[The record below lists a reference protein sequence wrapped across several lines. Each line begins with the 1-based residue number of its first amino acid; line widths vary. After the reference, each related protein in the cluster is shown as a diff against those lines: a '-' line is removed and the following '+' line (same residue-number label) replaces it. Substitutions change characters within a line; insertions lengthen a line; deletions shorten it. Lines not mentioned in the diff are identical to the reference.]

1 MSRSKTINYPH
12 QPKRRHDVPIC
23 PDWHLYERLKAQIPR
38 TLDHGEY
45 SRRLRQTAAVLK
57 VKPQTLRAAL
67 CRDGHYMGLRPSK
80 LPNRFLLWDASSV
93 EALLNGEVA

>member
-1 MSRSKTINYPH
+1 MQTATIPTSWRNDAP
-12 QPKRRHDVPIC
+12 
-23 PDWHLYERLKAQIPR
+23 LAAR
-38 TLDHGEY
+38 TLSTE
-45 SRRLRQTAAVLK
+45 QAAAVLK

>member
-1 MSRSKTINYPH
+1 MQTATIPTSWRNDAP
-12 QPKRRHDVPIC
+12 
-23 PDWHLYERLKAQIPR
+23 LAAR
-38 TLDHGEY
+38 TLSTE
-45 SRRLRQTAAVLK
+45 QAAAILK

-67 CRDGHYMGLRPSK
+67 CRDRHYMGLRPSK

>member
-1 MSRSKTINYPH
+1 MQAITIPTSWRNDAP
-12 QPKRRHDVPIC
+12 
-23 PDWHLYERLKAQIPR
+23 LAAR
-38 TLDHGEY
+38 TLSTE
-45 SRRLRQTAAVLK
+45 QAAAVLK